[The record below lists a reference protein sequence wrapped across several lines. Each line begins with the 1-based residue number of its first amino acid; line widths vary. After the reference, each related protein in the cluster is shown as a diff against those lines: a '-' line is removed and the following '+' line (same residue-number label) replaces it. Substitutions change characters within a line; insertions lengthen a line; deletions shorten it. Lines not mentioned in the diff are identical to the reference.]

1 MHFAK
6 KGETWV
12 YAPKRTTERQKG
24 KDRKSRGEEFRLVH
38 EVIMPLRR
46 SDKQC
51 NAATC

>member
-1 MHFAK
+1 M
-6 KGETWV
+6 GV
-12 YAPKRTTERQKG
+12 CTEKH
-24 KDRKSRGEEFRLVH
+24 DRKTDVGGEEWRLAH